1 MDDKELRRQRMLA
14 KAHFDSVLQM
24 YEHGL
29 ATKDD
34 LEAKRKI
41 WQDLRDY
48 GQNSELTAT
57 GGGDLRRNTTIDLSA
72 AESTNN
78 LRGMNPEAV
87 IYDSS
92 FDEAGELEA
101 IQAELHDIDMRKNK
115 KINELAKMPRDRNQ
129 LAMVT
134 EIKGF
139 REEYVNKSDEVYY
152 FKRHGER
159 VSTGFESAQVP
170 GELNS
175 ELVSFDDS
183 EFVKSLPRDKLAL
196 HKMKKSL
203 ESSLSKFKAR
213 LAAAKTEVKKASQN
227 KNISIATI
235 KINTIDQLMSTL

>member
-1 MDDKELRRQRMLA
+1 MPLFLYFRSMDDKELRRQRMLA

-24 YEHGL
+24 FEHGL

-41 WQDLRDY
+41 WLDLKDY
-48 GQNSELTAT
+48 SPPPPKVGVYITPVDIETDT
-57 GGGDLRRNTTIDLSA
+57 Y
-72 AESTNN
+72 
-78 LRGMNPEAV
+78 RGLNPNCLIV
-87 IYDSS
+87 DSS
-92 FDEAGELEA
+92 FEEASELEVLR
-101 IQAELHDIDMRKNK
+101 AELHDIDMLKNK
-115 KINELAKMPRDRNQ
+115 KINELAKMPRDTNQ
-129 LAMVT
+129 LALVT
-134 EIKGF
+134 EIKAL

-159 VSTGFESAQVP
+159 VSTAFDSAQAP

>member
-1 MDDKELRRQRMLA
+1 MDDKELRRQKILA
-14 KAHFDSVLQM
+14 KAHFDSVLQLF
-24 YEHGL
+24 EHGL

-41 WQDLRDY
+41 WQDLKGFDPAMIAKPEKVIFTPRADI
-48 GQNSELTAT
+48 NVKVPSETQ
-57 GGGDLRRNTTIDLSA
+57 
-72 AESTNN
+72 
-78 LRGMNPEAV
+78 RGLNPNCLIVDE
-87 IYDSS
+87 S
-92 FDEAGELEA
+92 FDEAAELEA
-101 IQAELHDIDMRKNK
+101 IQAELHEVDMRKNK
-115 KINELAKMPRDRNQ
+115 KINELAKMPRDSNQ
-129 LAMVT
+129 LPLVT
-134 EIKGF
+134 EIKAL

-159 VSTGFESAQVP
+159 VSAAFDSAQGP